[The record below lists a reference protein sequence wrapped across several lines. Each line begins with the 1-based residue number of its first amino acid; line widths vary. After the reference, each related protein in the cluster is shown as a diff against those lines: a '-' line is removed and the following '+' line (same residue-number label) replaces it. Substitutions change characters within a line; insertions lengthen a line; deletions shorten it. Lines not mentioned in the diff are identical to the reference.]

1 MKRETGILAI
11 FLATAAPLMFCQD
24 LQRKPSPPDPAEI
37 IGPQLIAWSQ
47 MQKPQPVQQSER
59 QRGGAANENVQE
71 PAQQQPAAQTLTGI
85 IVKDAG
91 RYVLKAD
98 GSNTYELDDQ
108 DRAKGY
114 EGKQVKVAGTLSA
127 NGNSFHVIRIELIS

>member
-1 MKRETGILAI
+1 MKRETGFLAI
-11 FLATAAPLMFCQD
+11 FLTTAAPLMFCQD

-47 MQKPQPVQQSER
+47 MQKPQPVQQSEQ
-59 QRGGAANENVQE
+59 QRGGAANENVPE
-71 PAQQQPAAQTLTGI
+71 PAQQQPAAQTLTGT